1 MPEALS
7 LDRSRVLVTG
17 GAGFIGSNFVHR
29 FLAAHPDAEV
39 VVLDALTYAGRKE
52 NLHGLPDR
60 QLTFLHGDIRDPEAV
75 TAAMRGCD
83 FVVNFAAES
92 HVDRSIETPGEFIQ
106 TDVYGVFVLAEE
118 ARRIGVKRFIQVST
132 DEVYGEVLEGHSTE
146 EWPLHPRS
154 PYAAS
159 KAGGDRLAYAYWCTY
174 GLPVVVTRCSNNYG
188 PRQYPEK
195 LVPLF
200 VTNAIDDLPLPVYGT
215 GLNRRDWLHV
225 DDHCDALI
233 ALLSIPG
240 VEGETFN
247 IGAGHELDVLT
258 ITDTLLGLLGK
269 PKSLVRH
276 VEDRPGH
283 DRRYA
288 VDSSKLTRVTGWQ
301 PKIGFE
307 QGIRQTV
314 EWFRANESWWRP
326 IRSGEFREYYERM
339 YGQRKVLK
347 EVRS

>member
-1 MPEALS
+1 
-7 LDRSRVLVTG
+7 
-17 GAGFIGSNFVHR
+17 
-29 FLAAHPDAEV
+29 
-39 VVLDALTYAGRKE
+39 
-52 NLHGLPDR
+52 
-60 QLTFLHGDIRDPEAV
+60 
-75 TAAMRGCD
+75 
-83 FVVNFAAES
+83 
-92 HVDRSIETPGEFIQ
+92 
-106 TDVYGVFVLAEE
+106 
-118 ARRIGVKRFIQVST
+118 VKRFIQVST

-200 VTNAIDDLPLPVYGT
+200 VTNAIDDQPLPVYGT

-233 ALLSIPG
+233 TLLSFPG

-269 PKSLVRH
+269 PKLLVRH

-288 VDSSKLTRVTGWQ
+288 VDSSKLTRVTGWH

-339 YGQRKVLK
+339 YGQRRVLK

>member
-1 MPEALS
+1 MADAPAL
-7 LDRSRVLVTG
+7 RGARILVTG

-29 FLAAHPDAEV
+29 LTARHPDAQV
-39 VVLDALTYAGRKE
+39 VVLDALTYAGRRE
-52 NLHGLPDR
+52 NLAGVPEKS
-60 QLTFLHGDIRDPEAV
+60 LTFVHGDIRDSDAV
-75 TAAMRGCD
+75 ARAMAGCAY
-83 FVVNFAAES
+83 VINFAAES

-106 TDVYGVFVLAEE
+106 TDVYGVFVLCEE
-118 ARRIGVKRFIQVST
+118 ARRAGVTRFIQVST
-132 DEVYGEVLEGHSTE
+132 DEVYGEVLEGHATE
-146 EWPLHPRS
+146 DWALNPRS

-159 KAGGDRLAYAYWCTY
+159 KAGGDRLAYAYFCTY

-200 VTNAIDDLPLPVYGT
+200 VTNAIDGEPLPVYGT

-225 DDHCDALI
+225 DDHCDALL
-233 ALLSIPG
+233 ALLTQPG
-240 VEGETFN
+240 VDGEAFN
-247 IGAGHELDVLT
+247 IGAQNELDVLT
-258 ITDTLLGLLGK
+258 ITDMLLRLTNRPRTLI
-269 PKSLVRH
+269 RH

-288 VDSSKLTRVTGWQ
+288 VDSSKLTRVTGWRPQ
-301 PKIGFE
+301 IAFE
-307 QGIRQTV
+307 DGIRSTV

-326 IRSGEFREYYERM
+326 IKQGEFRAYYERM

-347 EVRS
+347 EVRA

>member
-1 MPEALS
+1 MGEARS
-7 LDRSRVLVTG
+7 LDGARVLVTG
-17 GAGFIGSNFVHR
+17 GAGFIGSNFVHHLLRR
-29 FLAAHPDAEV
+29 FPGVHV
-39 VVLDALTYAGRKE
+39 VVLDALTYAGRRE
-52 NLHGLPDR
+52 NLDGLSPR
-60 QLTFLHGDIRDPEAV
+60 QLTFVHGDIRNREHVAN
-75 TAAMRGCD
+75 AMAGCD
-83 FVVNFAAES
+83 HVLNFAAES

-106 TDVYGVFVLAEE
+106 TDVFGVYVLCEE
-118 ARRIGVKRFIQVST
+118 ARVAGVKRFIQVST

-146 EWPLHPRS
+146 DWPLNPRS

-200 VTNAIDDLPLPVYGT
+200 VTNAIDDQPLPVYGD

-225 DDHCDALI
+225 EDHCEALVT
-233 ALLSIPG
+233 LLLHPG

-247 IGAGHELDVLT
+247 VGAKHEQDVLT
-258 ITDTLLGLLGK
+258 ITDTILGLLGK
-269 PKSLVRH
+269 PRTLIRH

-288 VDSSKLTRVTGWQ
+288 VNSSRLTRVTGWE
-301 PKIGFE
+301 PKVDFAD
-307 QGIRQTV
+307 GIRQTV
-314 EWFRANESWWRP
+314 EWYRANESWWRP
-326 IRSGEFREYYERM
+326 IKEGEFRAYYERM

-347 EVRS
+347 EVQG